1 MRPARAWHNSS
12 MFGSFRP
19 STFSLRRLSRWLA
32 RLGVYAFLLLAF
44 VFAAGLTTAY
54 LWLPSLTSDAA
65 YLERTINARSRH
77 PVKIAASRPYWEGWF
92 PGVELDQVQVQV
104 GANDTKPLLKAAR
117 VRATLAWWP
126 LLAGKVR
133 AHRIELS
140 EASTALERRVDGSL
154 GVVGLA
160 SRAGDENSALE
171 RLLSQ
176 EVLEVRAAKVEWIDR
191 FAKQAPQVFGPF
203 DVSLNNSGA
212 VHRLKVSLDQAA
224 LCEDCHVDFTFSAA
238 PRGQFQAGVLRLG
251 TKRLYAATLPAIAK
265 AAIPLPVDAK
275 LTGNLMLSWSAE
287 VLERVQVD
295 AVVADMRVADN
306 AKTRAFELE
315 RVAGRAL
322 WTRAADGWDF
332 EARDIE
338 LVQDKEVRVQ
348 GVVEVAR
355 EGDSARAVI
364 EILDVA
370 LIDTALR
377 KFKSKAEGI
386 RIARALRLRGQA
398 RDVQASVQ
406 GAFSAPQSFRVEADI
421 DKFAMA
427 PWYHV
432 PGIRGASGHIVLD
445 QTGGEATIESY
456 AGTLD
461 FPRVFDAPLPIDE
474 GSGVVSWRRHGWGWE
489 IKGDTLTAR
498 NVDGQAQGRFALRIM
513 PEGEPRLFVEAQA
526 SEVDLRRAPRYY
538 PRRMLSAKTLAWL
551 DPLVQGGRVARAAV
565 FIDGPL
571 FQFPYGND
579 RGRFSAQL
587 QVQNGVVQLRRDW
600 PRLDKLQ
607 ADVRFAQDDL
617 HISGRGALRDLALEG
632 AVFELREMQTDPAVS
647 LHGELAGPVGT
658 KLALAREVLGPSL
671 ANLLPPDLRA
681 SGHGRLGVNLGF
693 PLKAGAPRRFHAAYR
708 FDDIHLVWPL
718 ARGLAFEHWTGELR
732 VSEQGLIGGQARGQL
747 LGGETQ
753 WQVVDSGRH
762 PRLSVTG
769 RVTDAGLERW
779 LGPTARRL
787 ASGQAAWRADLHLR
801 PQFKWTLESNL
812 QDIAVKLPPPLEK
825 ARGEPLALRLDAA
838 PNAERES
845 IVRLVLGRNVYG
857 EFAFKSDWHFS
868 RGRLHVG
875 DGRPSLP
882 SAEGLHLSVKLP
894 YGDGDRWLTYLRAN
908 AHETEGAD
916 MPEFINRV
924 SADFGTLDIFERS
937 LGAVRLAL
945 RKEAANW
952 SGHIMGDTMN
962 GEVFLGQA
970 GGERVVQLNL
980 KHFNLPRQ
988 TRAARARAPAPQD
1001 PRAWPTLS
1009 VRAENF
1015 RYGEWD
1021 LGKLALWATP
1031 VTDGWKIRHLVTSRP
1046 EMNMFMKADWHI
1058 ADGVSQSTLEAEVR
1072 TQDIGQTLAALGIPD
1087 QVRGGRAEI
1096 HASARWAGG
1105 LTDYSLANI
1114 DAEIR
1119 TNAHDGQFL
1128 QIKQG
1133 AGKLLGLFD
1142 LSSLARYLSF
1152 DFRSLFGKGYTF
1164 DSLDGTLTIKAGN
1177 AATPGINIKGPSAD
1191 LQIRGRTGLLAEDFD
1206 LQVGVVPHLRGSL
1219 ALAGTIA
1226 GGPIGLGAALLF
1238 ERIWKKQIR
1247 QGTRMEYIVQGTW
1260 ADPKVE
1266 RVIKEP
1272 RAELRQ

>member
-1 MRPARAWHNSS
+1 
-12 MFGSFRP
+12 MFGSFR
-19 STFSLRRLSRWLA
+19 STVFSPRRVSRWLA
-32 RLGVYAFLLLAF
+32 RLGVYLFLLLAF

-65 YLERTINARSRH
+65 YLERTINARSRQ
-77 PVKIAASRPYWEGWF
+77 PVEIATSRPYWDGWF
-92 PGVELDQVQVQV
+92 PGVELDQVQVLTSTQ
-104 GANDTKPLLKAAR
+104 DTKPLLTAAR

-126 LLAGKVR
+126 LLTGKIR
-133 AHRIELS
+133 AHRIEVS
-140 EASTALERRVDGSL
+140 EASTALERRVDGSI
-154 GVVGLA
+154 GIVGLA
-160 SRAGDENSALE
+160 PRAGDENSGLE
-171 RLLSQ
+171 RLLTQ
-176 EVLEVRAAKVEWIDR
+176 ELLEVRGAKIEWIDR
-191 FAKQAPQVFGPF
+191 LAKQAPRNFGPF

-212 VHRLKVSLDQAA
+212 VHRLKLSFDQAA
-224 LCEDCHVDFTFSAA
+224 LCEDCHIDFTFSAG
-238 PRGQFQAGVLRLG
+238 PRGHFQAGVLRLG
-251 TKRLYAATLPAIAK
+251 AKRLYTGALPAIAK

-275 LTGNLMLSWSAE
+275 LVGNLMLSWSADG
-287 VLERVQVD
+287 LERVQAEASGDDV
-295 AVVADMRVADN
+295 RVADN
-306 AKTRAFELE
+306 AKTRAFVLE

-322 WTRAADGWDF
+322 WTRTAEGWDF

-338 LVQDKEVRVQ
+338 LVQDKAMRVQ

-355 EGDSARAVI
+355 EGENARAVI
-364 EILDVA
+364 ETLDVA

-377 KFKSKAEGI
+377 KVKSKAQGM

-398 RDVQASVQ
+398 RDVQANLQ
-406 GAFSAPQSFRVEADI
+406 GELTAPTSFRVEAEVDR
-421 DKFAMA
+421 FAMA
-427 PWYHV
+427 PWHHV
-432 PGIRGASGHIVLD
+432 PGIRGAAGRIVLD
-445 QTGGEATIESY
+445 QAGGEATIESY
-456 AGTLD
+456 AGTLN
-461 FPRVFDAPLPIDE
+461 FPQIFDAPLPIDE
-474 GSGVVSWRRHGWGWE
+474 GTGVVSWRRHAWGWE
-489 IKGDTLTAR
+489 IKGETLKAR

-526 SEVDLRRAPRYY
+526 SEVDLRHAKRYY
-538 PRRMLSAKTLAWL
+538 PRRKLSAKTLSWL
-551 DPLVQGGRVARAAV
+551 DPLVRGGRVAHAAV

-571 FQFPYGND
+571 FQFPYGNG

-587 QVQNGVVQLRRDW
+587 QLQNGIVQVREEW
-600 PRLDKLQ
+600 PRLDKVQ

-617 HISGRGALRDLALEG
+617 HISGRGALRDLAVEG
-632 AVFELREMQTDPAVS
+632 AVFDLRAMQTDPLLS

-658 KLALAREVLGPSL
+658 QLALAREVLDPRF
-671 ANLLPPDLRA
+671 ANLLPPDLHA
-681 SGHGRLGVNLGF
+681 SGQGRLGVNLSF

-718 ARGLAFEHWTGELR
+718 AQGLAFEHWSGELR
-732 VSEQGLIGGQARGQL
+732 VSEQGLIGGQARGHL

-779 LGPTARRL
+779 LGPTVKRL
-787 ASGQAAWRADLHLR
+787 ASGQAAWRADVQLR
-801 PQFKWTLESNL
+801 PHLKWSLESNL

-838 PNAERES
+838 PNAEHES

-857 EFAFKSDWHFS
+857 EFAFKPDWHFS

-908 AHETEGAD
+908 AEEGPGAS
-916 MPEFINRV
+916 MPRFISRV
-924 SADFGTLDIFERS
+924 SADFGALDIFERS

-945 RKEAANW
+945 RREADNW
-952 SGHIMGDTMN
+952 NGHIMGDTMN

-970 GGERVVQLNL
+970 GDERVVQLNL
-980 KHFNLPRQ
+980 RHFNLPRQ
-988 TRAARARAPAPQD
+988 TRMAVARAPAPQD

-1058 ADGVSQSTLEAEVR
+1058 AEGVSQSTLEAEVR

-1164 DSLDGTLTIKAGN
+1164 DSLDGTLAIKAGN
-1177 AATPGINIKGPSAD
+1177 AATPGIDIKGPSAD

-1206 LQVGVVPHLRGSL
+1206 LHVGVVPHLRGSL

-1272 RAELRQ
+1272 HAEPGQ